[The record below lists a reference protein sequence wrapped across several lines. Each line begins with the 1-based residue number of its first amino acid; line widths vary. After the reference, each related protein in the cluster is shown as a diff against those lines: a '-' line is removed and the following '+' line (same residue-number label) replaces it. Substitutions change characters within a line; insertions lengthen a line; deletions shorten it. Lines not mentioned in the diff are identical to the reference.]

1 MSTTHAL
8 VAVLSDPV
16 RLLLLGDPGDGD
28 IHVGGKAFVDA
39 GLGKSIGFYDWLR
52 RSSGEIIGVR
62 TSFVRDSGVADFRH
76 PLTSSPAIEWHQNE
90 LRLFF
95 STDREFD
102 PKKSDDQELGIH
114 RLAISSDGVALLTYD
129 LQLLS
134 PDEMSQISRW
144 VHSV

>member
-1 MSTTHAL
+1 
-8 VAVLSDPV
+8 
-16 RLLLLGDPGDGD
+16 
-28 IHVGGKAFVDA
+28 
-39 GLGKSIGFYDWLR
+39 
-52 RSSGEIIGVR
+52 
-62 TSFVRDSGVADFRH
+62 
-76 PLTSSPAIEWHQNE
+76 
-90 LRLFF
+90 LFF